1 MTKRGKVMKQVYDF
15 LERRKEEFEE
25 NYSKYGDDTKSLNM
39 RIINQYAG
47 FISLLQYQPI
57 AHKSILDIGC
67 GLGDLNHYLALEGIK
82 DYNYL
87 GVDIVPTFIEQAKH
101 KYGTEKIKF
110 QIGNFIDDTYTQPFS
125 YIVGNKIFY
134 RKIKEIDT
142 LTYVKEVMGKAYN
155 LCDEAIMFNFLS
167 DYAEIQ
173 YEANFYVKPEQILSL
188 GYSLSKNIVLRN
200 DYSPFEFTI
209 IIFKDNDIHTRP
221 TYFYRFAEENR
232 EVLKSIYG
240 ELEDELATRER

>member
-1 MTKRGKVMKQVYDF
+1 MKQVYDF
-15 LERRKEEFEE
+15 LERRKTEFEK

-47 FISLLQYQPI
+47 FISLLQHQPMTY
-57 AHKSILDIGC
+57 KSILDIGC

-82 DYNYL
+82 DYTYL
-87 GVDIVPTFIEQAKH
+87 GVDIVPAFIEQAKY
-101 KYGTEKIKF
+101 KYGNERINF
-110 QIGNFIDDTYTQPFS
+110 QTGNFIDDTYEQSFD
-125 YIVGNKIFY
+125 YIIGNKLFY
-134 RKIKEIDT
+134 RKIKGMDT
-142 LTYVKEVMGKAYN
+142 LTYVKQVIEQAYN
-155 LCDEAIMFNFLS
+155 LCNEAIMFNFLS

-173 YEANFYVKPEQILSL
+173 YEENFYIKPEEILSL
-188 GYSLSKNIVLRN
+188 GYRFSKNIILRN

-209 IIFKDNDIHTRP
+209 LIFKDNDIHIRP

-240 ELEDELATRER
+240 ELEDELATRKR